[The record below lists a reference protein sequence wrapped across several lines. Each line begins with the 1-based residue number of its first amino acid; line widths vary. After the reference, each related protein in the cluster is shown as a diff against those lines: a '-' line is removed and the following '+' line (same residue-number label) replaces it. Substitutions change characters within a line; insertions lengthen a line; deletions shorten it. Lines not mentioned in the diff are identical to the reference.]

1 MENLFVKNNDIFK
14 KGCEIMKKLYTIG
27 ETSKLLG
34 VTTQTLRHYD
44 KIKLVEPT
52 YIDEETGYRYYT
64 FDKFHY
70 IDRIKYLQSF
80 GMDLEEI
87 KKVIHSGNVD
97 SLLHFL
103 DLQSEKK
110 KKELKKLEDMLKDME
125 WYRDYF
131 TYFRDEHIQE
141 SIYKIHL
148 PNRYILKVPC
158 YDEEL
163 YDMEIRLAE
172 KKSSLKNKEIVYR
185 RQYGYKIDYQHLCN
199 KVFRPTDYFVYLR
212 EKPTEN
218 MEYYEVL
225 PAGEYLCTNM
235 KILTNLWDPKNI
247 QDYFENKNV
256 PLIVLAMEY
265 EDNLVE
271 YNQANYEI
279 QFYLGT

>member
-1 MENLFVKNNDIFK
+1 MR
-14 KGCEIMKKLYTIG
+14 GYEIMKKLYTIG

-44 KIKLVEPT
+44 KIKLIEPT

-80 GMDLEEI
+80 GMDLKEI
-87 KKVIHSGNVD
+87 KKIIHSGNID
-97 SLLHFL
+97 SMLHFL
-103 DLQSEKK
+103 DLQFEKK
-110 KKELKKLEDMLKDME
+110 KKELKKLEGMLKDME
-125 WYRDYF
+125 WYSDYF

-141 SIYKIHL
+141 SIYRIYL
-148 PNRYILKVPC
+148 PDRYILKVPC

-163 YDMEIRLAE
+163 YCMEIRLAE
-172 KKSSLKNKEIVYR
+172 KKSSFKNKEMIFR
-185 RQYGYKIDYQHLCN
+185 RQYGYKIDYRQLCN

-235 KILTNLWDPKNI
+235 KILTNSWDPKNI

-279 QFYLGT
+279 QFYLGTE